1 MGFIKKHFRRI
12 SRGIKKF
19 LKPIGKALKDGLGEV
34 GKFFGQMGPIGT
46 LALTLML
53 PGIGAAWSSFGA
65 WAGAQGGL
73 IGGVMQG
80 VAQAG
85 NFAGKVYSS
94 VTGFVSDV
102 VGTVAGNT
110 IGKIPV
116 GGGKNLTDVYNGF
129 RTFVGNQ
136 VDSVRMKMG
145 LPTSNITAETI
156 AEEAEVLNNVTIEK
170 GYEEGLE
177 LEPVNL
183 LDADIGHADYVVSG
197 DEFMNPLNPSEE
209 VVKASR
215 IEEKA
220 HFRNLRK
227 MNSQDLKKLGFDDNF
242 KNEVLFGNRDLTNDE
257 ILKINQYTPVSL
269 APPPPVVETESPFQ
283 INVDKNALKRQR
295 LSDEGRLTDVI
306 VGFDKD
312 VKYVGAN
319 GEEIFNMNPVV
330 KSVPTDILDKDQ
342 LASNQRISNFIDY
355 NNNRVKNFENKFGV
369 DQLETFDAGQISAS
383 IGEYDATKIAK
394 AGTAMFGLQEAYDVA
409 TGENE
414 YMPTGGGNFDPMKS
428 DTTSMNDYTRSVY
441 PSYVQNGYRGAP
453 NPRDLYQMGFYGD
466 DMFTKYMREMN
477 QFAVQPTVQVG
488 GMS

>member
-1 MGFIKKHFRRI
+1 MGYIKKQFRRI
-12 SRGIKKF
+12 SRGIKKL
-19 LKPIGKALKDGLGEV
+19 LKPVGKALKDGLGEA

-85 NFAGKVYSS
+85 NFAGRVYSS
-94 VTGFVSDV
+94 VTGLVSDV
-102 VGTVAGNT
+102 VGNVAGNT
-110 IGKIPV
+110 VGKIPV

-156 AEEAEVLNNVTIEK
+156 AEEAEALNNLTVEK
-170 GYEEGLE
+170 GYDESIN

-183 LDADIGHADYVVSG
+183 LDADIQQNDYVVSG
-197 DEFMNPLNPSEE
+197 EEFTNPLNPSEE
-209 VVKASR
+209 VVTAPR
-215 IEEKA
+215 IDGKA
-220 HFRNLRK
+220 HFRNLQK

-242 KNEVLFGNRDLTNDE
+242 KNEVLFGDRNLTTDE
-257 ILKINQYTPVSL
+257 IVKINSFKPTV
-269 APPPPVVETESPFQ
+269 APVVDAENPFQ
-283 INVDKNALKRQR
+283 LDIDKAELRRAKLN
-295 LSDEGRLTDVI
+295 DEGRLTDVI

-312 VKYVGAN
+312 VKYIGAN
-319 GEEIFNMNPVV
+319 GEEVFNMNPVV

-369 DQLETFDAGQISAS
+369 DQLEKFDAGQISAS
-383 IGEYDATKIAK
+383 IGEYDSSKIAK
-394 AGTAMFGLQEAYDVA
+394 AGTAMFGVQEAYDVGM
-409 TGENE
+409 GENE
-414 YMPTGGGNFDPMKS
+414 YMPTGGGSFDPMKS
-428 DTTSMNDYTRSVY
+428 DTTSMNDYTKSVY

-488 GMS
+488 GMV

>member
-1 MGFIKKHFRRI
+1 MGFIKKQFRRI
-12 SRGIKKF
+12 SRGIKKL
-19 LKPIGKALKDGLGEV
+19 LKPVGKALKDGLGEA

-85 NFAGKVYSS
+85 NFAGRVYSS
-94 VTGFVSDV
+94 VTGLVSDV
-102 VGTVAGNT
+102 VGNVAGNT
-110 IGKIPV
+110 VGKIPV

-156 AEEAEVLNNVTIEK
+156 AEEAEALNNLTVEK
-170 GYEEGLE
+170 GYDESIN

-183 LDADIGHADYVVSG
+183 LDADIQQNDYVVSG
-197 DEFMNPLNPSEE
+197 EEFTNPLNPSEE
-209 VVKASR
+209 VVTAPR
-215 IEEKA
+215 IDGKA
-220 HFRNLRK
+220 HFRNLQK

-242 KNEVLFGNRDLTNDE
+242 KNEVLFGDRNLTTDE
-257 ILKINQYTPVSL
+257 IVKINSFKPTV
-269 APPPPVVETESPFQ
+269 APVVDAENPFQ
-283 INVDKNALKRQR
+283 LDIDKAELRRAKLN
-295 LSDEGRLTDVI
+295 DEGRLTDVI

-312 VKYVGAN
+312 VKYIGAN
-319 GEEIFNMNPVV
+319 GEEVFNMNPVV

-369 DQLETFDAGQISAS
+369 DQLEKFDAGQISAS
-383 IGEYDATKIAK
+383 IGEYDSSKIAK
-394 AGTAMFGLQEAYDVA
+394 AGTAMFGVQEAYDVGM
-409 TGENE
+409 GENE
-414 YMPTGGGNFDPMKS
+414 YMPTGGGSFDPMKS

>member
-1 MGFIKKHFRRI
+1 MGFIKKQFRRI
-12 SRGIKKF
+12 SRGIKKL
-19 LKPIGKALKDGLGEV
+19 LKPVGKALKDGLGEA

-85 NFAGKVYSS
+85 NFAGRVYSS
-94 VTGFVSDV
+94 VTGLVSDV
-102 VGTVAGNT
+102 VGNVAGNT
-110 IGKIPV
+110 VGKIPV

-156 AEEAEVLNNVTIEK
+156 AEEAEALNNLTVEK
-170 GYEEGLE
+170 GYDESIN

-183 LDADIGHADYVVSG
+183 LDADIQQNDYVVSG
-197 DEFMNPLNPSEE
+197 EEFTNPLNPSEE
-209 VVKASR
+209 VVTAPR
-215 IEEKA
+215 IDGKA
-220 HFRNLRK
+220 HFRNLQK

-242 KNEVLFGNRDLTNDE
+242 KNEVLFGNKDLTTDE
-257 ILKINQYTPVSL
+257 IIKINEYTPVSM
-269 APPPPVVETESPFQ
+269 APPSVVDAENPFK
-283 INVDKNALKRQR
+283 INVDKNALQRQR

-312 VKYVGAN
+312 VKYIGAN
-319 GEEIFNMNPVV
+319 GEEVFNMNPVV

-355 NNNRVKNFENKFGV
+355 NNNRVKNFENKFG
-369 DQLETFDAGQISAS
+369 G
-383 IGEYDATKIAK
+383 IGE
-394 AGTAMFGLQEAYDVA
+394 GLPEL
-409 TGENE
+409 
-414 YMPTGGGNFDPMKS
+414 P
-428 DTTSMNDYTRSVY
+428 
-441 PSYVQNGYRGAP
+441 
-453 NPRDLYQMGFYGD
+453 
-466 DMFTKYMREMN
+466 
-477 QFAVQPTVQVG
+477 AVT
-488 GMS
+488 

>member
-12 SRGIKKF
+12 SKGIKKL
-19 LKPIGKALKDGLGEV
+19 LKPVGKALKDGLGEV
-34 GKFFGQMGPIGT
+34 GKFFGEMGPLGT

-85 NFAGKVYSS
+85 NFAGRVYSS

-116 GGGKNLTDVYNGF
+116 GGGKNLTDAYNGF

-156 AEEAEVLNNVTIEK
+156 AEEAEVLNNVTIDK
-170 GYEEGLE
+170 GYDESIN
-177 LEPVNL
+177 LEPMNL
-183 LDADIGHADYVVSG
+183 LDADIGQQDYVVSG
-197 DEFMNPLNPSEE
+197 DEFKNPLNPSEE
-209 VVKASR
+209 VVTAPR
-215 IEEKA
+215 IGGKS
-220 HFRNLRK
+220 HFRNLQK

-242 KNEVLFGNRDLTNDE
+242 KNEVLFGDRNLTTDE
-257 ILKINQYTPVSL
+257 IVKINSFKPTV
-269 APPPPVVETESPFQ
+269 APVVDAENSFQ
-283 INVDKNALKRQR
+283 LDIDKAELRRAKLN
-295 LSDEGRLTDVI
+295 DEGRLTDVI

-312 VKYVGAN
+312 VKYIGAN
-319 GEEIFNMNPVV
+319 GEEVFNMNPVV

-355 NNNRVKNFENKFGV
+355 NNNRVKNFENKFGA
-369 DQLETFDAGQISAS
+369 DQLEKFDAGQISAS
-383 IGEYDATKIAK
+383 IGEYDASKISNV
-394 AGTAMFGLQEAYDVA
+394 GTAMFGVQEAYDVA
-409 TGENE
+409 MGENE
-414 YMPTGGGNFDPMKS
+414 YMPTGGGSFDPMKS

-488 GMS
+488 GMV

>member
-1 MGFIKKHFRRI
+1 MGYIKKQFRRI
-12 SRGIKKF
+12 SRGIKKL
-19 LKPIGKALKDGLGEV
+19 LKPVGKALKDGLGEA

-85 NFAGKVYSS
+85 NFAGRVYSS
-94 VTGFVSDV
+94 VTGLVSDV
-102 VGTVAGNT
+102 VGNVAGNT
-110 IGKIPV
+110 VGKIPV

-156 AEEAEVLNNVTIEK
+156 AEEAEALNNLTVEK
-170 GYEEGLE
+170 GYDESIN

-183 LDADIGHADYVVSG
+183 LDADIQQNDYVVSG
-197 DEFMNPLNPSEE
+197 EEFTNPLNPSEE
-209 VVKASR
+209 VVTAPR
-215 IEEKA
+215 IDGKA
-220 HFRNLRK
+220 HFRNLQK
-227 MNSQDLKKLGFDDNF
+227 INSQDLKKLGFDDNF
-242 KNEVLFGNRDLTNDE
+242 KNEVLFGDRNLTTDE
-257 ILKINQYTPVSL
+257 IVKINSFKPTV
-269 APPPPVVETESPFQ
+269 APVVDAENPFQ
-283 INVDKNALKRQR
+283 LDIDKAELRRAKLN
-295 LSDEGRLTDVI
+295 DEGRLTDVI

-312 VKYVGAN
+312 VKYIGAN
-319 GEEIFNMNPVV
+319 GEEVFNMNPVV

-369 DQLETFDAGQISAS
+369 DQLEKFDAGQISAS
-383 IGEYDATKIAK
+383 IGEYDATKISK
-394 AGTAMFGLQEAYDVA
+394 AGTAMFGVQESYDVA
-409 TGENE
+409 MGENE
-414 YMPTGGGNFDPMKS
+414 YMPTGGGSFDPMKS